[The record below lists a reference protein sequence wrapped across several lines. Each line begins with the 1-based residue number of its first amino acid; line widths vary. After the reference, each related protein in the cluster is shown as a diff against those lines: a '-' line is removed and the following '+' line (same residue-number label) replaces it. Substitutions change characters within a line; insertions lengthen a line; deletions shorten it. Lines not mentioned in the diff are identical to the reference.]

1 MQIHSQLGQSKSNGA
16 ITFNKPK
23 LFFSPLTVQA
33 KSDPDPAK
41 VSAAPEIH
49 WTGSIKGHL
58 GKHPTAYH
66 TLNNF
71 GDTSI
76 KYKLRI
82 KNSGRAL
89 LSLETQYEYKAEG
102 LQRAWTAGSAQHGET
117 FEVVN
122 GLPPHSSLHLR
133 LFGEHDYTE
142 PTQTWCEGTA
152 ETELQK

>member
-1 MQIHSQLGQSKSNGA
+1 MQTRSQFGQSKSNRA
-16 ITFNKPK
+16 ITSVKPK

-33 KSDPDPAK
+33 KSDTDQAR
-41 VSAAPEIH
+41 VSAAPESN
-49 WTGSIKGHL
+49 WSGSIKGYL
-58 GKHPTAYH
+58 GEHPTAYH

-71 GDTSI
+71 GDTTI

-82 KNSGRAL
+82 KNTGRAL
-89 LSLETQYEYKAEG
+89 LSLETQYEYKNGEP
-102 LQRAWTAGSAQHGET
+102 QRPWTAGSAQHGET

-122 GLPPHSSLHLR
+122 GLPPQSSLHLR